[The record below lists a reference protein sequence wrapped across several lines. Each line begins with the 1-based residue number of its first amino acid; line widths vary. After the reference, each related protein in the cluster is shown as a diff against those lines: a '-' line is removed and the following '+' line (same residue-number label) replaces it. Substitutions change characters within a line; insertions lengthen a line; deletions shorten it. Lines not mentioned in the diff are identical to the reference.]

1 MCFLT
6 VYEPI
11 KYQKLSIL
19 CELFHDVIII
29 TARAYGLRVAFLQ
42 TYKHNYVN
50 NSERFA
56 FLGNKQQCQKNH
68 RDMNLFGT

>member
-6 VYEPI
+6 VYELI

-19 CELFHDVIII
+19 CELFHDVTII
-29 TARAYGLRVAFLQ
+29 TARAYGLRIAFLQ
-42 TYKHNYVN
+42 TYKHNYFN

-56 FLGNKQQCQKNH
+56 FLGNNQQCEKII
-68 RDMNLFGT
+68 GI